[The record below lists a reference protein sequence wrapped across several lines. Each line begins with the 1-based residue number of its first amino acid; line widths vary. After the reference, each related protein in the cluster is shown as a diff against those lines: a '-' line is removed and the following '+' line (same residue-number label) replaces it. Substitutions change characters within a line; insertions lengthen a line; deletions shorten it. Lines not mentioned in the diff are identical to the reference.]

1 MKKEFAKATNNEV
14 LKRISIVAEMD
25 LKGYSKENI
34 VRYCAENWNIEL
46 RQSEEY
52 LKRARETFIEE
63 ACSKNIDE
71 HLSKILMQHKD
82 LYKKC
87 YSIQDYAE
95 CRRILKDIAD
105 LLGLNAPKKLD
116 HTTNGKDI
124 NITPIQWASEQ
135 K

>member
-14 LKRISIVAEMD
+14 LKRISIVAVMD
-25 LKGYSKENI
+25 LRGFSKENI

-71 HLSKILMQHKD
+71 HLSKILMQQKD
-82 LYKKC
+82 LYKEC
-87 YSIQDYAE
+87 YSNKDYAE

-116 HTTNGKDI
+116 HTTNGKEI

>member
-14 LKRISIVAEMD
+14 LKRISIVAVMD
-25 LKGYSKENI
+25 LRGFSKENI

-71 HLSKILMQHKD
+71 HLSKILMQQKD
-82 LYKKC
+82 LYKEC
-87 YSIQDYAE
+87 YSNKDYAE

>member
-1 MKKEFAKATNNEV
+1 MIGYEV
-14 LKRISIVAEMD
+14 LKRISIVAVMD
-25 LKGYSKENI
+25 LRGFSKENI

-71 HLSKILMQHKD
+71 HLSKILMQQKD
-82 LYKKC
+82 LYKEC
-87 YSIQDYAE
+87 YSNKDYAE